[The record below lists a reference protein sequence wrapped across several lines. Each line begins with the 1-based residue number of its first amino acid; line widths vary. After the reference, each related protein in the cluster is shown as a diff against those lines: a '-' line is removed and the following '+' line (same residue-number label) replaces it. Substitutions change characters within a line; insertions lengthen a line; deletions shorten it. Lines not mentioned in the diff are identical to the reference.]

1 VKKVLISVL
10 LSLLLVGILAVPAMS
25 DDITASVTVKSFSSV
40 TITDTVPAGLQFGN
54 LDPGTVKQ
62 SEANSP
68 SVTVAA
74 AAENNIN
81 VTISISGTDFSD
93 GSHSF
98 AVGNVFWNT
107 SNDAGSATTM
117 STAPAAVG
125 TLSAGQSV
133 QIYHWL
139 SIPTA
144 QSAGTYSSTFTY
156 TSS

>member
-1 VKKVLISVL
+1 VKKVLVSVL
-10 LSLLLVGILAVPAMS
+10 LSLLLVGILAVPATA
-25 DDITASVTVKSFSSV
+25 DDITASVTVKSYSSV
-40 TITDTVPAGLQFGN
+40 TITDTTPAGLQFGN
-54 LDPGTVKQ
+54 LDPGSVKQ

-74 AAENNIN
+74 APENNVT
-81 VTISISGTDFSD
+81 VTISISGTSFSD

-98 AVGNVFWNT
+98 AAGNAFWNT
-107 SNDAGSATTM
+107 SNDASSATTM
-117 STAPAAVG
+117 STTPATIG

-144 QSAGTYSSTFTY
+144 QAAGTYNSTFTY

>member
-1 VKKVLISVL
+1 VKKVLVSVL

-25 DDITASVTVKSFSSV
+25 DDITASVTVKSYSSV
-40 TITDTVPAGLQFGN
+40 TITDTTPAGLQFGN

-74 AAENNIN
+74 APENNVT

-98 AVGNVFWNT
+98 TVGNAFWNT
-107 SNDAGSATTM
+107 SNDAAGASTM
-117 STAPAAVG
+117 STTPATVG
-125 TLSAGQSV
+125 TLSAGQSI

-144 QSAGTYSSTFTY
+144 QAAGTYNSTFTY